1 MAFGVIQAIVK
12 RNVRIMFVMEA
23 DSLQAF
29 VPDAGLNIGCVGY
42 KYKNLPF
49 VCALLLFLFLISGFT
64 DGILK
69 IVCIDMQRTENIQL
83 IF

>member
-1 MAFGVIQAIVK
+1 
-12 RNVRIMFVMEA
+12 MFVMEA